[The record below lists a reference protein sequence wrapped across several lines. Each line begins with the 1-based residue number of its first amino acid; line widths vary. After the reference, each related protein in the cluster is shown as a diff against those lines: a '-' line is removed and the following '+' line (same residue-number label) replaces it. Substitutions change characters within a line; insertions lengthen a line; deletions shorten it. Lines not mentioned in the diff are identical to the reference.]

1 MFLRERKDVV
11 VVVVVVFRESGSAP
25 RTRFN
30 ILIYSLDEN
39 VFTVSSINVFSVSNV
54 SFQPTKPKPGE
65 PAAEFGLT
73 RIIIEAVVVVF
84 VVIKPIIDTAF
95 VFFTNE
101 MFI

>member
-1 MFLRERKDVV
+1 M
-11 VVVVVVFRESGSAP
+11 
-25 RTRFN
+25 
-30 ILIYSLDEN
+30 
-39 VFTVSSINVFSVSNV
+39 

-73 RIIIEAVVVVF
+73 RIIIEAVVVVVVVF
-84 VVIKPIIDTAF
+84 VVIKPIIDTGF